1 LLSSFGQEATF
12 SPDGKQIAF
21 WTGNDAQFTGN
32 KGRIYLEP
40 VDGGDPRQLVSSF
53 LDARH
58 PTWNSTGNEILFEG
72 CGPGC
77 SDPERQR
84 DWWRIGADGLHPVAT
99 GALRAALR
107 QGLTLYFASPA
118 WQNANIYFSARMTND
133 TNIWRIAEGRPFLED
148 RWKASPIMSSTEE
161 AIDPSLGR
169 DGSVAFAGVS
179 AKINLWLAPLSGRGS
194 PRRLSL
200 NIEIDSAPSISRD
213 GQRILYFRRVGNE
226 RRMILRETDGV
237 EILNVAVPA
246 GTRGMI
252 AASGAIMMYTKP
264 RDGLR
269 DLYQRRAPE
278 WRETLLRKG
287 TGGLLDITG
296 DGVLTAD
303 QSGISV
309 LNLRTGSAA
318 LVIPNGE
325 LTFDEADVSADG
337 NWIAYVGDRD
347 PEHSQL
353 FVAPYAGG
361 AVDTR
366 HAQTIAGAEHWND
379 KPRWTADGRAVVY
392 VSDRDGFTCIWKQQ
406 VSPAIGIVG
415 SPQAVVHFHR
425 EQLSPA
431 HLSRVAF
438 DLSVS
443 HDSVLYNAGDL
454 RSNIWIARPEL

>member
-1 LLSSFGQEATF
+1 
-12 SPDGKQIAF
+12 
-21 WTGNDAQFTGN
+21 
-32 KGRIYLEP
+32 
-40 VDGGDPRQLVSSF
+40 
-53 LDARH
+53 
-58 PTWNSTGNEILFEG
+58 
-72 CGPGC
+72 
-77 SDPERQR
+77 
-84 DWWRIGADGLHPVAT
+84 
-99 GALRAALR
+99 
-107 QGLTLYFASPA
+107 
-118 WQNANIYFSARMTND
+118 MTND
-133 TNIWRIAEGRPFLED
+133 TNIWRIGEGRPFLED

-161 AIDPSLGR
+161 AITPSVGR

-194 PRRLSL
+194 PRRLSS
-200 NIEIDSAPSISRD
+200 NIEIASAPSISRD
-213 GQRILYFRRVGNE
+213 GHRILYFRRLGNE
-226 RRMILRETDGV
+226 RRMILGETDGG

-252 AASGAIMMYTKP
+252 AASGAVMMYTKP
-264 RDGLR
+264 RDGLE

-309 LNLRTGSAA
+309 LNLRAGTATR
-318 LVIPNGE
+318 VIPNGE
-325 LTFDEADVSADG
+325 LTFDQADVSADG
-337 NWIAYVGDRD
+337 NRIAYVGGRD
-347 PEHSQL
+347 AEHSQL
-353 FVAPYAGG
+353 FVAPYASG

-366 HAQTIAGAEHWND
+366 RAQTIAGAEHWND

-406 VSPAIGIVG
+406 VSPALGLVG

-425 EQLSPA
+425 EQLSPV

-454 RSNIWIARPEL
+454 RANIWIARPEL